1 MVKKIVILVVLFF
14 VSFINAQE
22 KKAFKDGE
30 RLKFRMSYSGFLKA
44 GEAELTLKEED
55 FDGKKVFHATGIG
68 KTSSVIS
75 WFFKV
80 RDDYQSYFDYDS
92 GFPYFF
98 RRRVD
103 EGGHLIKR
111 DLSFNQ
117 DKKEVFVKDLKRKKD
132 STITNEFNVHDMIST
147 FYYLRKYDTHSM
159 KPGDEIDVNMFF
171 DYELFPFKLKF
182 LGFETINTPFGK
194 VKTQKFSPLVQSGR
208 VFKEKESVSVW
219 ISADDNKIPL
229 KIKADLAVGSLRAD
243 LKEYEGLAN
252 SFDAILK

>member
-1 MVKKIVILVVLFF
+1 LFF
-14 VSFINAQE
+14 VSFINEQE

-44 GEAELTLKEED
+44 GEAEFTLKED
-55 FDGKKVFHATGIG
+55 NYSGKKVFHAIG
-68 KTSSVIS
+68 KGRTANVIS

-80 RDDYQSYFDYDS
+80 RDDYQSYFDYAT
-92 GFPYFF
+92 GVPYLFK
-98 RRRVD
+98 RRVD
-103 EGGHLIKR
+103 EGGYTIKR
-111 DLSFNQ
+111 DLSFDQTNHKVRIQ
-117 DKKEVFVKDLKRKKD
+117 DLKKKKD
-132 STITNEFNVHDMIST
+132 TTITTTPNVQDMIST

-159 KPGDEIDVNMFF
+159 KPGDEINVNMFF